1 MANYDFEDRVVLI
14 TGAGSGIGE
23 ACALTFAGNGAKVVV
38 ADIDEKDGQRVVD
51 ELNGRGDVALFVK
64 TDVSDPSAVQALVA
78 KAVST
83 YGKLDC
89 AVNNA
94 GIGGEIAPVGEYGI
108 PDWQKVISINLNAV
122 FYGMRYQIPEMLKGG
137 RGAIVNTASILGLVG
152 FADSSAYVAAKH
164 GIIGLTQTAAIE
176 YSSRGVRTNAV
187 CPGFIHTPLVEKT
200 LDAKE
205 QEQLVGLHPIGRLGT
220 PQEVADLVV
229 FLCSDE
235 ASFITGSTCMIDG
248 GYTAR

>member
-1 MANYDFEDRVVLI
+1 MARYDFEDRVVLI

-23 ACALTFAGNGAKVVV
+23 ACAFTFAANGARVVV

-51 ELNGRGDVALFVK
+51 EITGRGDVALFVK
-64 TDVSDPSAVQALVA
+64 ADVSDPAAMEALVA
-78 KAVST
+78 QAVST

-94 GIGGEIAPVGEYGI
+94 GIGGQLAPVGEYGI

-122 FYGMRYQIPEMLKGG
+122 FYGMRYQIPAMLKNGG
-137 RGAIVNTASILGLVG
+137 GAIVNMASILGLVG
-152 FADSSAYVAAKH
+152 FADSSAYTAAKH

-176 YSSRGVRTNAV
+176 YSGKGIRTNAV
-187 CPGFIHTPLVEKT
+187 CPGFIHTPLVEKS
-200 LDAKE
+200 LSKEE
-205 QEQLVGLHPIGRLGT
+205 QEALVGLHPIGRLGT

-229 FLCSDE
+229 FLCSDQ
-235 ASFITGSTCMIDG
+235 ASFITGSACLVDG